1 MKILYIASKLSKKG
15 GISSFN
21 KNLIRALEENGEN
34 LSLVE
39 LENSNLHQ
47 KALFILRILLKLL
60 LFQPNIIFCSHVNF
74 SPLCYFFKK
83 YIGKDY
89 IVITHGIDVWDIK
102 AGLKAEALKK
112 ANKVIAVSNFTK
124 NIIIKNIGEL
134 SGRVFILPNSIDG
147 KDFFPKEKSARLMEK
162 YNIKKDDKVI
172 LTLTRL
178 SSSEKY
184 KGYDRIIEILPRI
197 KKEFPSVKYILMGT
211 GDDAERIKKLISE
224 LDLNS
229 SVIMTGYFSDE
240 ERTDFF
246 SLCDLFAMPSKGEGF
261 GIVFLEA
268 LACGKPVVAGN
279 KDASLEPLLNGELGL
294 LVDPDNKEEIIE
306 AIISILKKEA
316 PGRILNGK
324 FLREKVIENFGFEKF
339 KEKAKNLIYELSR

>member
-21 KNLIRALEENGEN
+21 KNLIRALEENGEK
-34 LSLVE
+34 LSLIE
-39 LENSNLHQ
+39 LENSSLCQ
-47 KALFILRILLKLL
+47 KALFILKILLKLL
-60 LFQPNIIFCSHVNF
+60 LFKQDIIFCSHVNF

-102 AGLKAEALKK
+102 TGLKAEALKK
-112 ANKVIAVSNFTK
+112 ANKVVTVSNFTK
-124 NIIIKNIGEL
+124 NIMIKNISEL
-134 SGRVFILPNSIDG
+134 SEKIFILPNSIDG

-162 YNIKKDDKVI
+162 YNIKKDDKII

-197 KKEFPSVKYILMGT
+197 KKEIPRIKYILMGA

-240 ERTDFF
+240 EKTDFF
-246 SLCDLFAMPSKGEGF
+246 SICDVFAMPSKGEGF

-294 LVDPDNKEEIIE
+294 LVDPDNKEEIMK
-306 AIISILKKEA
+306 AIIGILKKEV
-316 PGRILNGK
+316 PEKILDGE
-324 FLREKVIENFGFEKF
+324 FLRKKTIENFGFEKF
-339 KEKAKNLIYELSR
+339 KEKVKSLIYELSH